1 MRSTTLAKDKLSPGS
16 TLLSPISDGD
26 KLELED
32 FIYEMQRRNEE
43 IAAEGN
49 NDDVYAQ
56 LAQKEK
62 DLILA
67 AELGKALLERNQELT
82 RQNETLNEE
91 FRLQHEAL
99 EQQKHSL
106 RRQMTNLESESES
119 KIIELTA
126 DVKELKAQVARREEA
141 LKQAESEKTRLV
153 SELTEQNLRLTA
165 QLKESRRR
173 EERLSSQLTAA
184 REQFSLRKTS
194 LQDHESHAE
203 ILREELDLM
212 SDKCDELERQVTDLM
227 EERASLQSA
236 LDDANERSHMLEKRF
251 RDHEHQLRHAQRDS
265 SDLRTPVSRVRASPS
280 PVSAGQRSLLS
291 EMETSSD
298 DDLPPNLSPPLTVLE
313 LQREALSAWR
323 ALRGLCRELRKGE
336 KDLNKSGQNSL
347 DHLSTSS
354 SGCSSSSEGEE
365 DECDMHEDEGLG
377 SLKAGRLSRVVSKLC
392 RLVREGGVVSGPEL
406 LSLQAELHRAK
417 ESLAEAGRMLE
428 ERAAQLRR
436 NNYETMQLQSKLGV
450 SEAQL
455 SATIEERDLARADH
469 NASGDDALQ
478 EARKMRDSAVSARH
492 RVEVDLAGARIE
504 IMQVNSQLMEAV
516 QQKIELSQQL
526 EQWQMDMQHLL
537 DDQMRNKLT
546 EQEKLRRSGQDG
558 GDGDLT
564 PERPPRKSTMR
575 LLSLFSR

>member
-1 MRSTTLAKDKLSPGS
+1 MRSTTFAKDSSSKKLLTPAASGEQF
-16 TLLSPISDGD
+16 D
-26 KLELED
+26 LED
-32 FIYEMQRRNEE
+32 YIYEMQRRNEE
-43 IAAEGN
+43 ISAAAAEGA
-49 NDDVYAQ
+49 NDDVYSQ

-82 RQNETLNEE
+82 RQHEKMTEDFSRQL
-91 FRLQHEAL
+91 EAL
-99 EQQKHSL
+99 EQEKHSL
-106 RRQMTNLESESES
+106 RRQLTNLESESET
-119 KIIELTA
+119 KIMELSA
-126 DVKELKAQVARREEA
+126 DVKDLKGQVARREEA
-141 LKQAESEKTRLV
+141 LKQAESAKTKLIT
-153 SELTEQNLRLTA
+153 ELTEQNQRLTA
-165 QLKESRRR
+165 QLKESRKR

-212 SDKCDELERQVTDLM
+212 SEKCDELERQVADLQ
-227 EERASLQSA
+227 EERVSLQSS
-236 LDDANERSHMLEKRF
+236 LDEANERAHLLQKRF

-265 SDLRTPVSRVRASPS
+265 SDLRSTPRIRGSLSPA
-280 PVSAGQRSLLS
+280 SAGQRSLLS

-336 KDLNKSGQNSL
+336 KEPSSGAQSSIE
-347 DHLSTSS
+347 HLSTSS

-365 DECDMHEDEGLG
+365 DCDMIEDEGLG

-436 NNYETMQLQSKLGV
+436 NTQETMQLQSKLGV
-450 SEAQL
+450 CEAQL
-455 SATIEERDLARADH
+455 SATIEERDLARSDV
-469 NASGDDALQ
+469 NSSGEEALNQ
-478 EARKMRDSAVSARH
+478 ARALRDTALAARNSVQ
-492 RVEVDLAGARIE
+492 VELARTRIDVL
-504 IMQVNSQLMEAV
+504 QVNSQLMEAV

-526 EQWQMDMQHLL
+526 EQWQMDMQLLL
-537 DDQMRNKLT
+537 DDQMRQKLT
-546 EQEKLRRSGQDG
+546 EQEKLRRSGNEN
-558 GDGDLT
+558 GDGDMT
-564 PERPPRKSTMR
+564 PERPPRKSTSR